1 MAGKRFLM
9 AGGGTGGHVM
19 PLLAV
24 AEELRGR
31 GHEPLFVGT
40 KAGFESRLVPARGF
54 GLEFIEVGGF
64 QGAGWKKKA
73 ALLHQLPL
81 SVWRCYLLMGKWKPA
96 ACFSLGGYVAA
107 PPVIASLL
115 RGVPVVVMEP
125 NAMPGLVNRWLGKF
139 AKKALLSFD
148 EAADYFPEEAVE
160 LTGLP
165 VREAF
170 FSIEEKRAGERF
182 RIFITGGSQ
191 GSNTLNRAARECW
204 PLFAGSDLVVEI
216 VHQCG
221 RQAGEMLAM
230 DFERTGLKGHVT
242 AFVEDM
248 AGELAAADLVICRS
262 GAGTL
267 GELTAAGRASVLVP
281 YPFAA
286 DDHQTK
292 NAKAMVE
299 AGAAWMVSDGEW
311 TGKRMFEVVSELM
324 KRREALEKMAR
335 RARDLRKTGAA
346 QRAASLL
353 EEVAGNATG
362 NCSENGIGSK
372 SGIDNGFQGRNN

>member
-1 MAGKRFLM
+1 VAGKRFLM

-24 AEELRGR
+24 AEELRQR
-31 GHEPLFVGT
+31 GHEPVFVGT
-40 KAGFESRLVPARGF
+40 KAGFEARLVPARGF
-54 GLEFIEVGGF
+54 GLEFIEIGGF
-64 QGAGWKKKA
+64 QGAGWKKKV
-73 ALLHQLPL
+73 ALFYQLPL
-81 SVWRCYLLMGKWKPA
+81 SVLRCYSLLGKWRPA

-115 RGVPVVVMEP
+115 RGLPVVVMEP
-125 NAMPGLVNRWLGKF
+125 NAMPGLVNRLLGKF

-148 EAADYFPEEAVE
+148 EAAGYFPEDAVE
-160 LTGLP
+160 VTGLP
-165 VREAF
+165 VRDPF
-170 FSIEEKRAGERF
+170 FSIEDKRAGERF

-191 GSNTLNRAARECW
+191 GSNTLNRAARESW
-204 PLFAGSDLVVEI
+204 PLFAASDLAVEI

-221 RQAGEMLAM
+221 RQAGETLAV
-230 DFERTGLKGHVT
+230 DFERTGLKGQVT
-242 AFVEDM
+242 PFVEDM
-248 AGELAAADLVICRS
+248 AAEFAAADLVICRS

-281 YPFAA
+281 FPFAA

-292 NAKAMVE
+292 NAKAMVD
-299 AGAAWMVSDGEW
+299 AGAAWMVSDKEW
-311 TGKRMFEVVSELM
+311 SGKRMFEVVSELM
-324 KRREALEKMAR
+324 KRREGLEKMAH

-346 QRAASLL
+346 QRAATLL
-353 EEVAGNATG
+353 EELAGNAAGT
-362 NCSENGIGSK
+362 K

>member
-1 MAGKRFLM
+1 VAGKRFLM

-31 GHEPLFVGT
+31 GHEALFVGT
-40 KAGFESRLVPARGF
+40 KTGFEARLVPARGF
-54 GLEFIEVGGF
+54 GLEWIEIGGF

-73 ALLHQLPL
+73 ALLYQLPL
-81 SVWRCYLLMGKWKPA
+81 SVLRCYSLVAKWKPS

-107 PPVIASLL
+107 PPVIAALL

-125 NAMPGLVNRWLGKF
+125 NAMPGLVNRWLGKL
-139 AKKALLSFD
+139 AKKALLSFE

-165 VREAF
+165 VREEF
-170 FSIEEKRAGERF
+170 FRIEEKRAGDRF

-191 GSNTLNRAARECW
+191 GSNTLNRAARESW
-204 PLFAGSDLVVEI
+204 PLFAASEMPVEI

-221 RQAGEMLAM
+221 RQAGETLAT
-230 DFERTGLKGHVT
+230 DFGRTGLKGQVT
-242 AFVEDM
+242 AFVENM

-267 GELTAAGRASVLVP
+267 GEVMAAGRASVLVP
-281 YPFAA
+281 FPFAA
-286 DDHQTK
+286 DDHQTR
-292 NAKAMVE
+292 NAKSMVD

-324 KRREALEKMAR
+324 KRREALEKMAQ

-346 QRAASLL
+346 QRAATLL
-353 EEVAGNATG
+353 EELAGNAH
-362 NCSENGIGSK
+362 EIGGASK
-372 SGIDNGFQGRNN
+372 SGIDNGFAGRNN